1 MVITIQSSLI
11 IHLGVRPDNYFY
23 PASTIKLPVAVL
35 ALEKLNRIDL
45 IDKDTYLNIVP
56 GSDKL
61 TGVRRDLSSGSG
73 FASISHYIHKLFVV
87 SDNDSFNRLY
97 EFLGRDHINQRLWD
111 LGYAQTRIRH
121 RLILSLTDEENR
133 YTNAFQFFKDS
144 LTIYEQ
150 PTQIADLDLDIPF
163 NDHLIGESYFFENK
177 KN

>member
-1 MVITIQSSLI
+1 M
-11 IHLGVRPDNYFY
+11 
-23 PASTIKLPVAVL
+23 PVAAL

-45 IDKDTYLNIVP
+45 IDKDTYINILP

-61 TGVRRDLSSGSG
+61 TGVTRDLSSGSG

-97 EFLGRDHINQRLWD
+97 EFLGRDHINQRLWN

-121 RLILSLTDEENR
+121 RLSLSLTDSENR

-150 PTQIADLDLDIPF
+150 PPRSQ
-163 NDHLIGESYFFENK
+163 S
-177 KN
+177 

>member
-1 MVITIQSSLI
+1 M
-11 IHLGVRPDNYFY
+11 
-23 PASTIKLPVAVL
+23 PVAVL

-121 RLILSLTDEENR
+121 RLSLSLTDEENR

-150 PTQIADLDLDIPF
+150 PTQIAELDLDIPF
-163 NDHLIGESYFFENK
+163 NDCLLYTSPSPRDS
-177 KN
+177 